1 MSRRWTYAVNST
13 RLSLHRPRG
22 RWLLGIVPLLALSA
36 LLTACGGSSSS
47 TASPTTT
54 TPPTTAPPATTSPA
68 GGAGRAATSS
78 AFTKYTQCL
87 TSHGVPAGAN
97 GLFGR
102 RGAGSTSGGSTS
114 GTSVPT
120 GTRPTIPAQY
130 QQAFQACA
138 SLRPTGGFGGG
149 GLNSAQAAAYRNCL
163 QIHGVKLPTP
173 PTTTPGQTPSTGGFR
188 GGFGQLAN
196 NPTFQ
201 AAQKA
206 CAALLPTRAGGTSST
221 TTATGA

>member
-1 MSRRWTYAVNST
+1 MSGRWTDSVNST

-22 RWLLGIVPLLALSA
+22 RWLLGIFPLLALPV
-36 LLTACGGSSSS
+36 LLAACGGSSSS

-54 TPPTTAPPATTSPA
+54 TPPTTA
-68 GGAGRAATSS
+68 AGRAGAS
-78 AFTKYTQCL
+78 ASVTKYTQCL

-102 RGAGSTSGGSTS
+102 RGAGSASGGATSGS
-114 GTSVPT
+114 SVPT

-149 GLNSAQAAAYRNCL
+149 FGLNSAQAAAYRNCL
-163 QIHGVKLPTP
+163 TIHGVKLPTP
-173 PTTTPGQTPSTGGFR
+173 PTTTPGQTGSTGGFR

-206 CAALLPTRAGGTSST
+206 CANLLPARTGGTSST
-221 TTATGA
+221 TTPTGA